1 MSNLLGAGFSIDQFI
16 DNVHNFPFDGILIFS
31 IRNELSGFLDVGL
44 SVRLSLLDVR
54 RNQI

>member
-1 MSNLLGAGFSIDQFI
+1 MSNLLRAGFSIDQFI